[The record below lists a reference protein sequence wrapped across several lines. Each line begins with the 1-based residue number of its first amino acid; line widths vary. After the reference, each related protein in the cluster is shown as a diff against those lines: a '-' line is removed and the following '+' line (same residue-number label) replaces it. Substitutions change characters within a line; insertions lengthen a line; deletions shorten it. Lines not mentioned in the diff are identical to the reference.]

1 MTGIGGM
8 CGLSMVKCSCMTET
22 EQLEEQLPI
31 RGHVWIKLK
40 KMTFSRRKKG
50 KEGDK
55 CGSGCSKESSRDREG
70 TLNKV

>member
-1 MTGIGGM
+1 MWTLNGQVLLHDRDRTVSFGRTTPYKRT
-8 CGLSMVKCSCMTET
+8 CVDKVK
-22 EQLEEQLPI
+22 
-31 RGHVWIKLK
+31 KKK